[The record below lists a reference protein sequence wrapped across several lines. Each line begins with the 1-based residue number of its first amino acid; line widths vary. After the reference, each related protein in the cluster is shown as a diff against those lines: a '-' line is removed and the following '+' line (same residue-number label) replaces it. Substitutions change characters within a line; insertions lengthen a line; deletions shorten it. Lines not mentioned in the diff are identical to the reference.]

1 MKAVR
6 FEGFSAELFR
16 FLTGLAENNDKPW
29 FDEHRREYEAEVLG
43 PIKAFVAELGPILHM
58 LNEQIETE
66 PRVGRTLSR
75 IANDMRFHKNRPP
88 YRPVIY
94 VTFTCRGQKWSNSAL
109 LYAGIY
115 PNGVSVGFSTGGHKE
130 LRTGPIQ
137 ETIKKNSRLFQ
148 SYLDERGIP
157 DSYWELAGGEDG
169 KVTKWPLPKTARR
182 WVNLDGFTVGEHF
195 PATDRILSRRSFLD
209 VAQEIFLDLYPLWL
223 FASSDDLRAD
233 LELYRENAE
242 LLAGPLTKVAG
253 KQKRNDA

>member
-1 MKAVR
+1 MNRVR

-16 FLTGLAENNDKPW
+16 FLSGLAENNNKPW
-29 FDEHRREYEAEVLG
+29 FDDHRREYESAVLA
-43 PIKAFVAELGPILHM
+43 PVKAFVAELGPILHM
-58 LNEQIETE
+58 LNEEFETE

-75 IANDMRFHKNRPP
+75 ISNDMRFHKNRPP

-94 VTFTCRGQKWSNSAL
+94 VGFSRRGQKWWNSAL

-115 PNGVSVGFSTGGHKE
+115 PSGVSIGFYSGGHKE

-137 ETIKKNSRLFQ
+137 ETIKRNSRLFQ
-148 SYLDERGIP
+148 RYLDERGIP

-182 WVNLDGFTVGEHF
+182 WVNLDGFTVGEYF
-195 PATDRILSRRSFLD
+195 PATDRALSRRSFLD
-209 VAQEIFLDLYPLWL
+209 VAQEIFLDLYPLWR
-223 FASSDDLRAD
+223 FAASADLKGDLKAD

-242 LLAGPLTKVAG
+242 LLARPLTKAAV
-253 KQKRNDA
+253 K